1 MVVSFA
7 KKDDCVTFWLET
19 KRKGESSVS
28 LSSAFSSYSFCWC
41 ASVASDKILLINSII
56 YETRIF
62 LYSSGGSENLNNL
75 NKRQYYCLQPG
86 SALFH
91 FMWSAIDKFF
101 SLSLCVS
108 VSLFVSLSLS
118 VSLCLSL
125 CLSLSLS
132 LSNNQN
138 CECKFTPILNF

>member
-7 KKDDCVTFWLET
+7 KKGDCVTFWLQT
-19 KRKGESSVS
+19 KRKGQSSVS

-41 ASVASDKILLINSII
+41 ASVASDKILLMNSII

-62 LYSSGGSENLNNL
+62 LYSTGGSENLNNL
-75 NKRQYYCLQPG
+75 NKGQYYCLQPG

-91 FMWSAIDKFF
+91 FLVL
-101 SLSLCVS
+101 SLSLC
-108 VSLFVSLSLS
+108 VSLSLS
-118 VSLCLSL
+118 VSLC
-125 CLSLSLS
+125 LSLS

-138 CECKFTPILNF
+138 CECKFTPNLKFLIARFFSKMGHHFLLNL